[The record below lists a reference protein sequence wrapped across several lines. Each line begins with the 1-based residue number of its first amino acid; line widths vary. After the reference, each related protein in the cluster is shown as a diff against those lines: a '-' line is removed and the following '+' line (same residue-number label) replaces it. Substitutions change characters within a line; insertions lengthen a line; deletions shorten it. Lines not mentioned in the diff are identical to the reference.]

1 MRISESQLRRVVV
14 SEVENMNTRNASRLI
29 EAYTP
34 GVRAADGSITWQDAS
49 AVGGKQWSY
58 SWNPTTRVAK
68 TGLVGQPLVV
78 IDPSRKASI
87 YAAIKTQGERAEMEA
102 SGRPAAAPAAAP
114 GSPGCQ
120 LPNYRDSLTSALA
133 KTALAGF
140 AAGTVIDL
148 IIFGSFY
155 RLTAA
160 SLAAGARAIRSAG
173 SGDGVMGNVV
183 AAARTAAN
191 MISGGTAEVYNESM
205 AGLLDGLSSLLSGT
219 TAARLKFTRDCN
231 LQNLAT
237 GMGAAFS
244 SAISSIVQ
252 GVKGGIQ
259 SLITF
264 FTQSTGAAL
273 QLLQTA
279 GLVTLGLTVAT
290 FTTILNVIA
299 ALVRIGAAAVQS
311 AISSALLAAGAALTA
326 AGGAATRA
334 GTALSES
341 KNGMLRTY
349 KKNVRELAREMN
361 EAATVTSIM
370 SRLDEST
377 RKSILSS
384 MIAS

>member
-1 MRISESQLRRVVV
+1 MRISESQLRRVVI

-34 GVRAADGSITWQDAS
+34 GVKAADGSITWQDAS

-58 SWNPTTRVAK
+58 SWNPATRVAK
-68 TGLVGQPLVV
+68 TGLVGQPLAV
-78 IDPSRKASI
+78 IDPTKKASI

-102 SGRPAAAPAAAP
+102 SGRPAPAAAP

-120 LPNYRDSLTSALA
+120 LPNYRDSLTTALA

-155 RLTAA
+155 KLTAA
-160 SLAAGARAIRSAG
+160 ALAAGARAIRSAG
-173 SGDGVMGNVV
+173 SGGGVMGNVL
-183 AAARTAAN
+183 AAARTAAS
-191 MISGGTAEVYNESM
+191 MATGGTAEVMNESM
-205 AGLLDGLSSLLSGT
+205 AGLLDGLSSLISGT

-264 FTQSTGAAL
+264 FTQSAGAAL

-279 GLVTLGLTVAT
+279 GLVALGLTVAT

-361 EAATVTSIM
+361 EAATITSIM